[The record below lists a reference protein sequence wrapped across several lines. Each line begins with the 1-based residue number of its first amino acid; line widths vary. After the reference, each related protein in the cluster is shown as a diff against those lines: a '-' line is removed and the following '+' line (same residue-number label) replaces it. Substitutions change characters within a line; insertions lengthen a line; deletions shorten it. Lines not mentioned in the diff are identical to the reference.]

1 MQTEIAQ
8 KSFHW
13 QSSSNI
19 YLEKISEID
28 KRLTGNNGLGKP
40 NRDSPKNNSHS
51 DYEGE
56 NAD

>member
-28 KRLTGNNGLGKP
+28 KRLTGNGMGKQY
-40 NRDSPKNNSHS
+40 RDSPKNNSYS
-51 DYEGE
+51 DNEGE
-56 NAD
+56 NGD